1 MFKIEFKV
9 VGDTKVVTLARS
21 VVDTFREAKVVALAK
36 VCEHLQDY
44 KVTLTEYSGGVF
56 RVMSGQECMGLLSI
70 RKV

>member
-1 MFKIEFKV
+1 MFKIEFLA
-9 VGDTKVVTLARS
+9 VGEDNKVTLARS

-44 KVTLTEYSGGVF
+44 KLTLTPYTNGCYE
-56 RVMSGQECMGLLSI
+56 VMSGSQRLGLLNI